1 MSIYNLVKHRSYL
14 SILWFIRKLG
24 TSIEFLIKSVIESP
38 MDRDVSVDKSIDIA
52 HSHLDNDKAVI
63 HTLHSYTDNTNS
75 IFFFVNN

>member
-1 MSIYNLVKHRSYL
+1 MERNYKIR
-14 SILWFIRKLG
+14 FIRKLG